1 MNKHVDYIIVGF
13 GLAGL
18 AFAEQLR
25 LNAKRFVVI
34 SQLNKSSSKVAG
46 GMYNPVILKR
56 FTLAWNADSQLKTA
70 IPFYQ
75 KIEAHLKESFLV
87 PLPIYRIF
95 NNIEEQNNWHI
106 AADKPTLSPFLSSK
120 FIDNNNPHIQANHK
134 FGNVE
139 QSGRLKVGQL
149 INCYLKTLLNKQQ
162 FIEEAFDY
170 NALIQNTS
178 TITYKNYTAKN
189 IVFCE
194 GFGMKDN
201 PFFNYLPMKPSK
213 GETITILAENLNLE
227 VVVKS
232 GVFILPTGTKNQYLV
247 GATYNWT
254 DETWD
259 ATTNGKEELIKKLN
273 KFITCPY
280 TVIQQLAGIR
290 PTVKD
295 RRPLL
300 GQHPT
305 HKNLYVLNGLG
316 TRGVMAAPTASKQL
330 YEFIENKK
338 SLPSEVD
345 IKRYSN
351 QE

>member
-1 MNKHVDYIIVGF
+1 MNKQVDYIIVGF

-18 AFAEQLR
+18 TFAEQLR
-25 LNAKRFVVI
+25 KNNKSFIVI
-34 SQLNKSSSKVAG
+34 SKLNKSSSIVAG

-56 FTLAWNADSQLKTA
+56 FTLAWKANEQLKTA

-75 KIEAHLKESFLV
+75 KIEAYLQDSFLV
-87 PLPIYRIF
+87 PLPLYRIF

-106 AADKPTLSPFLSSK
+106 AADKPTLSPFLSQK
-120 FIDNNNPHIQANHK
+120 FIENNNQYIQANHK
-134 FGNVE
+134 FGNVT
-139 QSGRLKVGQL
+139 QSGRLKVGHL
-149 INCYLKTLLNKQQ
+149 INSYLKTLLEKQQ
-162 FIEEAFDY
+162 FIEGKFEY
-170 NALIQNTS
+170 QSLIQNTNS
-178 TITYKNYTAKN
+178 ITYKNYTAKN

-201 PFFNYLPMKPSK
+201 PLFNYLPLKPSK
-213 GETITILAENLNLE
+213 GETITIEAKNLNLTSI
-227 VVVKS
+227 VKS
-232 GVFILPTGTKNQYLV
+232 GVFIVPTGTINQYLV

-259 ATTNGKEELIKKLN
+259 ATLNGKEELIRKLN

-280 TVIQQLAGIR
+280 TVVQQLAGIR

-305 HKNLYVLNGLG
+305 HKNTYILNGLG
-316 TRGVMAAPTASKQL
+316 TRGVIAAPTVSKQL
-330 YEFIENKK
+330 FDYIEHKTP
-338 SLPSEVD
+338 LDPTID
-345 IKRYSN
+345 IQRFPYN
-351 QE
+351 